1 MSAPELQSK
10 PGVPVPRESFPLID
24 YVFDRAVHIVRRFKE
39 LVWELKELVIALL
52 ILYLLIR
59 HAAHLF

>member
-1 MSAPELQSK
+1 MSVPELQTK
-10 PGVPVPRESFPLID
+10 PAVTVPSQYRVID
-24 YVFDRAVHIVRRFKE
+24 YVFDRAVHIIRRTKE

-59 HAAHLF
+59 HAWPLF